1 MKKGISLVALVIT
14 MVIMLLLASSVT
26 VAGFGAF
33 NNSKKIMFATEIN
46 MVQEACNSY
55 KSENQGNFP
64 VTDEIQLNI
73 SGVSS
78 KARSQFANENVV
90 SNTITLSK
98 VDYSKLGITSLRYGT
113 SAEGQEDIYVISKS
127 TGKVYY
133 AKGLKVPGNTYYTL
147 TDELLQLL
155 NLDSDMTI
163 ESNIIFAT
171 SETEWTSENVVTTVK
186 VPKIYT
192 GVTVSVLNKEG
203 SYTRNESS
211 SDTYARYVIDDIDSN
226 YVVIVYYSY
235 NGENYE
241 KTFTVSNVDK
251 TAPVLNLE
259 KVSESVVKRKDST
272 TVTLILSD
280 IEDSESGVKVIKYA
294 PSYIEGNSDEIASY
308 FKTNGYVAENNIIEM
323 EDTTQYVTIY
333 IEDNAGNFSAM
344 YYSLSNDAYLA
355 TVVSTNSG
363 VVTPAMINASLESYL
378 GKTVTN
384 YIAACSDADKEWQI
398 FYSDGKN
405 IYLIS
410 KDFLSYNNLDN
421 EANDSEMP
429 LLRNSAECGVRGAS
443 TYTATIN
450 LANALSVYS
459 GNSDITSSNPAY
471 TKLKFVQDYPT
482 STLNNTKVVNY
493 LLDQSVWKKYIGA
506 KASYALGGPTLE
518 MLIDSYNSAGHE
530 TGPSKLYY
538 SVGENG
544 YSISSNNT
552 DFTSYDIS
560 LSNGEYS
567 SLYTLQ
573 NTKANGSFIASTSAN
588 GVNKVYVLAGNKL
601 KDADYTDSYGIRPVV
616 CLKAGV
622 NLKLKGNVFVV
633 E

>member
-1 MKKGISLVALVIT
+1 M
-14 MVIMLLLASSVT
+14 
-26 VAGFGAF
+26 
-33 NNSKKIMFATEIN
+33 
-46 MVQEACNSY
+46 
-55 KSENQGNFP
+55 
-64 VTDEIQLNI
+64 
-73 SGVSS
+73 
-78 KARSQFANENVV
+78 
-90 SNTITLSK
+90 
-98 VDYSKLGITSLRYGT
+98 
-113 SAEGQEDIYVISKS
+113 
-127 TGKVYY
+127 
-133 AKGLKVPGNTYYTL
+133 
-147 TDELLQLL
+147 
-155 NLDSDMTI
+155 
-163 ESNIIFAT
+163 
-171 SETEWTSENVVTTVK
+171 
-186 VPKIYT
+186 
-192 GVTVSVLNKEG
+192 LNKEW

-241 KTFTVSNVDK
+241 KTFTVSNLDK

-308 FKTNGYVAENNIIEM
+308 FKTNGYVAENNIIEI

-530 TGPSKLYY
+530 TDPSKLYY